1 MRIRCFVTGY
11 VRPKAGRKGAR
22 RYLVDDWCE
31 QALPVNAFLVEH
43 PAGLTLFDTGQTAR
57 AAAAGWFPRWHPFF
71 RLSRFELTPEDEVAP
86 QLRSAGIDPADIRR
100 VVLSHLHTDHV
111 GGLDAFAH
119 AEVVVGREEWE
130 SATGVAGRIRGYLP
144 QYWPPGLKPTIVDFG
159 GPAIGPF
166 AASHDVV
173 GDGRLLLVPSPGHT
187 RGHAALLVRD
197 GEQVRLLAGDLA
209 HVASEVEQIAPA
221 LAAWCAEERVVVLT
235 AHDPAASA
243 IDAGTAG

>member
-1 MRIRCFVTGY
+1 MGAVGRVAGSGLRPRAPLGAASEIVRIRCFVTGY

-159 GPAIGPF
+159 GPAIGPGVPLR
-166 AASHDVV
+166 DWWPR
-173 GDGRLLLVPSPGHT
+173 GGRC
-187 RGHAALLVRD
+187 
-197 GEQVRLLAGDLA
+197 
-209 HVASEVEQIAPA
+209 APA
-221 LAAWCAEERVVVLT
+221 HGHHSPR
-235 AHDPAASA
+235 
-243 IDAGTAG
+243 